1 MVHSHFFKLDDET
14 CKGCTMTLPNPP
26 EGEENLAGQIS
37 SGAAEIRL
45 ENLTKK
51 YGDFVALNN
60 FSINIRKGEFITF
73 LGPSGSGKTTTLML
87 VAGFIFPTAGDI
99 RIGDESI
106 ISKPANKRNLG
117 IVFQNYSLFP
127 HMTIADNIAFPL
139 KMRKLDAHDI
149 KGKVHDAL
157 ELVHLAEF
165 GNRYPKQLS
174 GGQQQRVALARAL
187 VFRPPILLMDEPLGA
202 LDKNLREAMQLEI
215 KSIQERLHITTIY
228 VTHDQAEALTMSD
241 RIAVM
246 NNGGVEQIGTPKE
259 LYELPANRFV
269 AGFIGETNFLE
280 GRVSRADNDAY
291 HIVSDQ
297 GDEFKVPKEKDL
309 AVGAR
314 TCIAIRPEKLHFIS
328 AKLDFISGFEESP
341 DEWNC
346 LDGVV
351 RAHIYIGDLDRYE
364 IKISGDRILTVKY
377 SNRTRTKDAD
387 IIFARNQ
394 QVKIGWKWH
403 EARIVD

>member
-1 MVHSHFFKLDDET
+1 
-14 CKGCTMTLPNPP
+14 
-26 EGEENLAGQIS
+26 
-37 SGAAEIRL
+37 
-45 ENLTKK
+45 
-51 YGDFVALNN
+51 
-60 FSINIRKGEFITF
+60 
-73 LGPSGSGKTTTLML
+73 
-87 VAGFIFPTAGDI
+87 
-99 RIGDESI
+99 
-106 ISKPANKRNLG
+106 
-117 IVFQNYSLFP
+117 
-127 HMTIADNIAFPL
+127 
-139 KMRKLDAHDI
+139 MRKLSADDI
-149 KGKVHDAL
+149 KDKVRDAL
-157 ELVHLAEF
+157 ELVHLAEL
-165 GNRYPKQLS
+165 GKRYPKQLS

-202 LDKNLREAMQLEI
+202 LDKNLRETMQLEI

-246 NNGGVEQIGTPKE
+246 NNGSVEQIGTPKE

-280 GRVSRADNDAY
+280 GRVSRADTDAY
-291 HIVSDQ
+291 YIASDQ

-309 AVGAR
+309 VLGAR

-328 AKLDFISGFEESP
+328 AELDFISGFEESP

-346 LDGVV
+346 LGGVV

-387 IIFARNQ
+387 EIFARNQ
-394 QVKIGWKWH
+394 PVKIGWKWH

>member
-1 MVHSHFFKLDDET
+1 
-14 CKGCTMTLPNPP
+14 MTLPNPP
-26 EGEENLAGQIS
+26 EREENLAGQIS

-127 HMTIADNIAFPL
+127 HMTIAENIAFPL

-149 KGKVHDAL
+149 KDKVRDAL

-246 NNGGVEQIGTPKE
+246 NNGQVEQIGTPKE

-269 AGFIGETNFLE
+269 AGFIGETNFLG
-280 GRVSRADNDAY
+280 GRVSRVDTDACY
-291 HIVSDQ
+291 IASDQ

-328 AKLDFISGFEESP
+328 ADLDFISGFEESP
-341 DEWNC
+341 GEWNC

-351 RAHIYIGDLDRYE
+351 SAHIYIGDLDRYE
-364 IKISGDRILTVKY
+364 VKISGDRILTVKY

-387 IIFARNQ
+387 EIFARNQ
-394 QVKIGWKWH
+394 PVKIGWKWR

>member
-1 MVHSHFFKLDDET
+1 MNLSNSPKH
-14 CKGCTMTLPNPP
+14 
-26 EGEENLAGQIS
+26 EENLAGQIS
-37 SGAAEIRL
+37 TSAAEIRL

-51 YGDFVALNN
+51 YGDFIALEN
-60 FSINIRKGEFITF
+60 FSITIRKGEFITF

-99 RIGDESI
+99 LIGDESI

-127 HMTIADNIAFPL
+127 HMTIAENIAFPL
-139 KMRKLDAHDI
+139 RMRKLDADSI
-149 KGKVHDAL
+149 KHKVKDAL

-215 KSIQERLHITTIY
+215 KSIQERLNITTIY

-241 RIAVM
+241 RIVVM
-246 NNGGVEQIGTPKE
+246 NHGRVEQIGSPKD
-259 LYELPANRFV
+259 LYELSANHFV
-269 AGFIGETNFLE
+269 AGFIGESNFLE
-280 GRVSRADNDAY
+280 GRVIREDMDAY
-291 HIVSDQ
+291 HVASDH
-297 GDEFKVPKEKDL
+297 GDEFKVPKEKKLD
-309 AVGAR
+309 VGSR

-328 AKLDFISGFEESP
+328 VKLDFKSGFEESP
-341 DEWNC
+341 AEWNC
-346 LDGVV
+346 IDGVIE
-351 RAHIYIGDLDRYE
+351 AHIYVGDLDRYE
-364 IKISGDRILTVKY
+364 VKISGDQILTVKY
-377 SNRTRTKDAD
+377 SNRTRTKGAD
-387 IIFARNQ
+387 IMFGRNQ
-394 QVKIGWKWH
+394 PVKIGWKWH
-403 EARIVD
+403 EARIVG

>member
-1 MVHSHFFKLDDET
+1 
-14 CKGCTMTLPNPP
+14 MTLLSPP
-26 EGEENLAGQIS
+26 KSGENLADQIS
-37 SGAAEIRL
+37 DSAAEIHI

-51 YGDFVALNN
+51 FGDFTALNN
-60 FSINIRKGEFITF
+60 FSINIQKGEFITF

-106 ISKPANKRNLG
+106 IPKPANKRNLG

-127 HMTIADNIAFPL
+127 HMTITENIAFPL
-139 KMRKLDAHDI
+139 KMRKLDANDI
-149 KGKVHDAL
+149 KGQVKDAL
-157 ELVHLAEF
+157 ELVHLTEF

-215 KSIQERLHITTIY
+215 KSIQERLNITTIY

-241 RIAVM
+241 RIIVM
-246 NNGGVEQIGTPKE
+246 NNGAVEQIGSPE
-259 LYELPANRFV
+259 DLYEFPANRFV
-269 AGFIGETNFLE
+269 AGFIGESNFLE
-280 GRVSRADNDAY
+280 GRVARSDSEAHY
-291 HIVSDQ
+291 ITSDQ

-309 AVGAR
+309 VVGSRA
-314 TCIAIRPEKLHFIS
+314 CIAIRPEKLHFIS
-328 AKLDFISGFEESP
+328 VQLDFNSGFEELP
-341 DEWNC
+341 GEWNS
-346 LDGVV
+346 LDGVIS
-351 RAHIYIGDLDRYE
+351 AHIYIGDLDRYE
-364 IKISGDRILTVKY
+364 VKILGDQILTVKY

-387 IIFARNQ
+387 VVFGRNQ
-394 QVKIGWKWH
+394 PIKIGWKWH

>member
-1 MVHSHFFKLDDET
+1 
-14 CKGCTMTLPNPP
+14 MTLPNPP
-26 EGEENLAGQIS
+26 KCEENLAGQIS
-37 SGAAEIRL
+37 NSAAEIHI

-51 YGDFVALNN
+51 FGDFVALNN
-60 FSINIRKGEFITF
+60 FSISIRKGEFITF

-99 RIGDESI
+99 RIGNESI
-106 ISKPANKRNLG
+106 VPKPANKRNLG

-127 HMTIADNIAFPL
+127 HMTIAENIAFPL
-139 KMRKLDAHDI
+139 KMRKLDANDI
-149 KGKVHDAL
+149 KGKVKDAL
-157 ELVHLAEF
+157 ELVHLTEF

-241 RIAVM
+241 RIVVM
-246 NNGGVEQIGTPKE
+246 NHGCVEQIGTPKD
-259 LYELPANRFV
+259 LYERSANRFV
-269 AGFIGETNFLE
+269 AGFIGESNFLR
-280 GRVSRADNDAY
+280 GRVTREDTDAY
-291 HIVSDQ
+291 YLASDY
-297 GDEFKVPKEKDL
+297 GDEFKIPKEKDL
-309 AVGAR
+309 VVGSRA
-314 TCIAIRPEKLHFIS
+314 CIAIRPEKLHFITV
-328 AKLDFISGFEESP
+328 KLDFNSGFEESP
-341 DEWNC
+341 GEWNS
-346 LDGVV
+346 LDGVIK
-351 RAHIYIGDLDRYE
+351 AHIYIGDMDRYE
-364 IKISGDRILTVKY
+364 VKIPGDQILSVKY

-387 IIFARNQ
+387 VIFSRNQ
-394 QVKIGWKWH
+394 PVKVGWKWH